1 MIYKKTI
8 AKVVDDFEKE
18 HKKVVADVSHSVF
31 EEMGGQ
37 DGKTRGRRDVPLK
50 NYFPRDENMLKIIQN
65 ETKLEKKCVK
75 CNILLSSRIEVKNH
89 IQMNHE
95 EELKKAFSKEAMS
108 LVPFHSSYLSW
119 LQKDHI
125 VNALASRCCKDRNKV
140 DLKRSNENVD
150 DTYFKMIKNQ
160 NTADDIIETQRTIIV
175 SQKDGTEKKK
185 VLKYQLANVTTR
197 PRSPMDDESKES
209 CKRKNNEAERKQ
221 AKKVTNIL
229 DHISG
234 NDEDVQAALISKV
247 IDQKGQNFAD
257 KVTLKSKELQ
267 DCKKLSPEETAAF
280 LSSANLS
287 TNVLTKGITLF
298 NKKWGHNPFASQ
310 KKVTAVREQILPINR
325 FFLNDKLKT
334 DCFFPGSF
342 QTNWKVSRE
351 NWKVS
356 R

>member
-1 MIYKKTI
+1 MAKWTNLKFKTWLKEIEPASLSQEQLKNEAIKFSEDFVEVDKKTI
-8 AKVVDDFEKE
+8 AKIVNDFEKE

-65 ETKLEKKCVK
+65 ETNLEKKCVK
-75 CNILLSSRIEVKNH
+75 CNTLLSSRVEVKNH

-197 PRSPMDDESKES
+197 PDR
-209 CKRKNNEAERKQ
+209 RNH
-221 AKKVTNIL
+221 IL
-229 DHISG
+229 HTG
-234 NDEDVQAALISKV
+234 LLA
-247 IDQKGQNFAD
+247 
-257 KVTLKSKELQ
+257 
-267 DCKKLSPEETAAF
+267 
-280 LSSANLS
+280 
-287 TNVLTKGITLF
+287 
-298 NKKWGHNPFASQ
+298 
-310 KKVTAVREQILPINR
+310 
-325 FFLNDKLKT
+325 
-334 DCFFPGSF
+334 
-342 QTNWKVSRE
+342 
-351 NWKVS
+351 
-356 R
+356 

>member
-18 HKKVVADVSHSVF
+18 HKKVIADVSHSVF

-65 ETKLEKKCVK
+65 ETNLEKKCVK
-75 CNILLSSRIEVKNH
+75 CNTLLSSRVEVKNH

-160 NTADDIIETQRTIIV
+160 NTADDNDNHCIT
-175 SQKDGTEKKK
+175 
-185 VLKYQLANVTTR
+185 
-197 PRSPMDDESKES
+197 
-209 CKRKNNEAERKQ
+209 KRR
-221 AKKVTNIL
+221 
-229 DHISG
+229 H
-234 NDEDVQAALISKV
+234 
-247 IDQKGQNFAD
+247 
-257 KVTLKSKELQ
+257 
-267 DCKKLSPEETAAF
+267 
-280 LSSANLS
+280 
-287 TNVLTKGITLF
+287 
-298 NKKWGHNPFASQ
+298 
-310 KKVTAVREQILPINR
+310 
-325 FFLNDKLKT
+325 
-334 DCFFPGSF
+334 
-342 QTNWKVSRE
+342 
-351 NWKVS
+351 
-356 R
+356 